1 MLGAGGCGRD
11 DVTSGLEQTARL
23 ESLLT
28 VFRSFF
34 FFFSLVR
41 VHNVQGRDA
50 ASYFSLVSTRRCLFR
65 HCFRFL
71 AYLPP
76 HALQTEL
83 TRIINWN

>member
-34 FFFSLVR
+34 FFFLSFAFTTF
-41 VHNVQGRDA
+41 RDA
-50 ASYFSLVSTRRCLFR
+50 TPRPIFR
-65 HCFRFL
+65 L
-71 AYLPP
+71 SQLDVAYLGIVFVSSRTYLPMP
-76 HALQTEL
+76 SK
-83 TRIINWN
+83 RS